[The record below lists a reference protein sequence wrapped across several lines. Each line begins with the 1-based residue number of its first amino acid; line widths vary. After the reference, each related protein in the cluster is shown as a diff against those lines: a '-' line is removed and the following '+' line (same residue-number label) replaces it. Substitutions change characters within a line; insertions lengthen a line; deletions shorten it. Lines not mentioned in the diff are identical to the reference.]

1 MKGTLL
7 QMRDDDFYKE
17 LSKADS
23 EDLEKYLRDLA
34 KLKKIREEEK
44 LKEENER
51 IQKTID
57 ENNKKLEEI
66 GRNIRKI
73 EKKTDKINIIG
84 GDRSSKIKNSRSIK
98 SSVSEDIETDG
109 IKIPLPRSRQKSV
122 VRKNDHL
129 TVRKPQQTEE
139 APKKVVKKKVQKPV
153 VKKVVKT
160 KKVTK
165 KVNVKPSSDKVK
177 KTEKEAKTKKPKKKR
192 GFLARLVLLILLF
205 TIVGGGTYFAFH
217 YVKNQ
222 KGYYTVAV
230 FGVDSRDG
238 NVGKGA

>member
-1 MKGTLL
+1 
-7 QMRDDDFYKE
+7 MRDDDFYKE

-98 SSVSEDIETDG
+98 SSVSEDIETYG

-129 TVRKPQQTEE
+129 TVRNPQQTEE

-153 VKKVVKT
+153 VKKVV
-160 KKVTK
+160 
-165 KVNVKPSSDKVK
+165 
-177 KTEKEAKTKKPKKKR
+177 
-192 GFLARLVLLILLF
+192 
-205 TIVGGGTYFAFH
+205 
-217 YVKNQ
+217 
-222 KGYYTVAV
+222 
-230 FGVDSRDG
+230 
-238 NVGKGA
+238 